1 MTKPQMIK
9 IDNATFAYKHVR
21 KMASVL
27 RLAEKFF
34 ANPTIENLRKAKNDS
49 SLGTSACPEQVLR
62 HASKFTGVCNI
73 VDCHFDN
80 EPQDVTDIM
89 YKMLKKI
96 FTELYNH
103 DSDPFRQFG
112 ATYGAEYLDYKV
124 RARECKVM
132 YQYLDKLM
140 KESSEK
146 NQSVKAKKSMFEI
159 GPNNKSMVNAFLSY
173 GDAIRDTGICS
184 HVGEFLTTSKAISFF
199 KSQAPFDGHRG
210 HRGYPVEH
218 ALSKTETKTKNF
230 APYSRLYDEQADKAN
245 PKSTYGKL
253 RRWWAYNLAVAV
265 SNMPEGCF
273 NA

>member
-1 MTKPQMIK
+1 MTKPQMIQINDTK
-9 IDNATFAYKHVR
+9 FAYKYVR

-34 ANPTIENLRKAKNDS
+34 ANPTIENLRKAKNDPTLWTKYDS
-49 SLGTSACPEQVLR
+49 ETVLH

-73 VDCHFDN
+73 VECHFDN

-96 FTELYNH
+96 FTELYNN

-146 NQSVKAKKSMFEI
+146 NKSVKAKKSMFEI
-159 GPNNKSMVNAFLSY
+159 GSNNKSVVDAFLSY
-173 GDAIRDTGICS
+173 GDASRGTGICH

-210 HRGYPVEH
+210 YPVEH
-218 ALSKTETKTKNF
+218 ALSKTETKIF
-230 APYSRLYDEQADKAN
+230 APYFSLYDMQTDKAN
-245 PKSTYGKL
+245 PKSNYGKL
-253 RRWWAYNLAVAV
+253 RRWWAYNLAVV
-265 SNMPEGCF
+265 ISNMPEGCF

>member
-1 MTKPQMIK
+1 MTKPQMIQ
-9 IDNATFAYKHVR
+9 IDSATFSYKHVR
-21 KMASVL
+21 KMTSVL

-34 ANPTIENLRKAKNDS
+34 ANPTIGNLRKAKNDS
-49 SLGTSACPEQVLR
+49 SLGTSALPEQVLQ
-62 HASKFTGVCNI
+62 HARKFTGVCNI
-73 VDCHFDN
+73 IDCHFDS

-96 FTELYNH
+96 FTELYNN

-146 NQSVKAKKSMFEI
+146 NKSVKAKKSMFEI
-159 GPNNKSMVNAFLSY
+159 GPNNKTFTDVFLSY
-173 GDAIRDTGICS
+173 ADTKRDTGICS
-184 HVGEFLTTSKAISFF
+184 HVLDFLNTDKVYSFF
-199 KSQAPFDGHRG
+199 KRQAPFKDNDV
-210 HRGYPVEH
+210 YPVEC
-218 ALSKTETKTKNF
+218 ALNETKSKRFYT
-230 APYSRLYDEQADKAN
+230 YSSLYDEQTDKAN

-265 SNMPEGCF
+265 SNMPEGRF
-273 NA
+273 NAKS